1 MEFGGSGE
9 DRARRGQVALEDPA
23 QDVGA
28 GAPPLLHT
36 CHYQRKDS
44 PGEALTLSP
53 EPLHHGDRGTITEER
68 PRQKK
73 QGQIKG
79 NTTGRKQK
87 ERVNKEK
94 KLEIN

>member
-73 QGQIKG
+73 
-79 NTTGRKQK
+79 TGTDKRKHD
-87 ERVNKEK
+87 RK
-94 KLEIN
+94 KAKRTC

>member
-9 DRARRGQVALEDPA
+9 DRARRGQVALEDPGRDA
-23 QDVGA
+23 GA
-28 GAPPLLHT
+28 GVPPLLHT

-53 EPLHHGDRGTITEER
+53 EPLHHGDRGTITEET
-68 PRQKK
+68 PRQRK

-79 NTTGRKQK
+79 NMTGRKQK
-87 ERVNKEK
+87 ECVNKEK
-94 KLEIN
+94 KLEIK